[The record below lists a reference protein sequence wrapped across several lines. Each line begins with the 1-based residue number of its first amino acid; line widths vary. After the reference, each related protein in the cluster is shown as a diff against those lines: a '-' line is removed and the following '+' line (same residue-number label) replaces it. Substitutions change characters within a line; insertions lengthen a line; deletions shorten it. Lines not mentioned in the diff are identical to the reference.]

1 MLTLA
6 TLLFA
11 AAVLFGLILAGF
23 HRKAR
28 GRAGPPLPLVAGH
41 GLLALAGAGVLIAT
55 LRGPARGVATG
66 TQSFGTIAVVV
77 LALAILIGAGLLLSR
92 LAGRR
97 VDGGLVGV
105 HASVAVTGFV
115 ILLVYTLLD

>member
-6 TLLFA
+6 TFLLA
-11 AAVLFGLILAGF
+11 TTVLFGVILAGF
-23 HRKAR
+23 HHKAR
-28 GRAGPPLPLVAGH
+28 GRAGPPLPLVTGH
-41 GLLALAGAGVLIAT
+41 GLLALAGAGVLIAA

-66 TQSFGTIAVVV
+66 TQSFGAIAAIA

-97 VDGGLVGV
+97 IGGGLIGV

-115 ILLVYTLLD
+115 ILLFYTLLD